1 MQDVPVKQGDVHTVT
16 IMDKGAK
23 GDGVTRINGFV
34 VIVPGAKVGA
44 TVQIEI
50 TRVTPKM
57 AFAKLKGSKDYMEVS
72 VDDMPSE
79 KKVEYTDTDNFGDDL
94 DEE

>member
-44 TVQIEI
+44 KVQIEI
-50 TRVTPKM
+50 TRVTKM
-57 AFAKLKGSKDYMEVS
+57 AFAKLKGSRDFYGS
-72 VDDMPSE
+72 LS
-79 KKVEYTDTDNFGDDL
+79 
-94 DEE
+94 